1 MNTYRYVHI
10 RVQMYNGFDQNRGAA
25 TTTEVAYPGLTFT
38 ILPNEGITRTVCFWD
53 QLRVRIMGQANC
65 QNFEVTCS
73 NKVLYSVEG

>member
-1 MNTYRYVHI
+1 MNTYRYVHM
-10 RVQMYNGFDQNRGAA
+10 RVQMHNGFDQNGDAA
-25 TTTEVAYPGLTFT
+25 TTTEVAYSGLTFT

-73 NKVLYSVEG
+73 NKVLYIVEG